1 MLLLVIPIGLALE
14 LPSPSVANAVDD
26 LIQRARS
33 ATDAGM
39 ASLWLGQ
46 VYDLDA
52 LTALAVIARHVS
64 DVALGSAVTTI
75 HSRHPIA
82 MSSQA
87 QTAQAASGGRLRL
100 GLGVGHRAAVE
111 QRYGVRFDH
120 PAQRM
125 REYLQALLPL
135 LSEGQVAFHGQTV
148 SADTSGWPAKVAGAT
163 PAPPVLIA
171 ALGPAMLRVAG
182 ELADGTI
189 TWLAGPRTIAEHIS
203 PAIRAAS
210 RGRLAPQIVVGLPI
224 CVTSD
229 PAAARARAAASLSFY
244 ANVPSYRGLLDRE
257 GADSPADVAIIGTET
272 QVEQQLNRLASAG
285 ATHFI
290 ANPSGI
296 TTDRE
301 RARTIGFLGA
311 LSARPDP
318 RNVAG
323 RPG

>member
-120 PAQRM
+120 PHNGCAN
-125 REYLQALLPL
+125 
-135 LSEGQVAFHGQTV
+135 
-148 SADTSGWPAKVAGAT
+148 
-163 PAPPVLIA
+163 
-171 ALGPAMLRVAG
+171 
-182 ELADGTI
+182 
-189 TWLAGPRTIAEHIS
+189 
-203 PAIRAAS
+203 
-210 RGRLAPQIVVGLPI
+210 I
-224 CVTSD
+224 CRPSC
-229 PAAARARAAASLSFY
+229 PCSARAR
-244 ANVPSYRGLLDRE
+244 
-257 GADSPADVAIIGTET
+257 
-272 QVEQQLNRLASAG
+272 
-285 ATHFI
+285 
-290 ANPSGI
+290 
-296 TTDRE
+296 
-301 RARTIGFLGA
+301 
-311 LSARPDP
+311 
-318 RNVAG
+318 
-323 RPG
+323 